1 MAHSCSSVTL
11 DELFARST
19 PEARAAFERY
29 VELVR
34 RCGPVEVIA
43 QKTRVVIMGR
53 VRFAGATVLR
63 DRVRLNIA
71 LTRRLDAPWVERI
84 ETYLG
89 GRWNA
94 HRFIARTP
102 ADVDAIPELPA
113 LVCEGYR
120 DLGMQE
126 ALRRQ
131 EAAAAAARSA
141 GPAS

>member
-1 MAHSCSSVTL
+1 MAHSCSTFTL

-29 VELVR
+29 VELAR

-71 LTRRLDAPWVERI
+71 LTRQLDAPWVERI

-94 HRFIARTP
+94 HRFVARSP
-102 ADVDAIPELPA
+102 ADVDAIAELPA
-113 LVCEGYR
+113 LVCEGYHE
-120 DLGMQE
+120 LGMQE

-131 EAAAAAARSA
+131 EASRAAARGVRTS
-141 GPAS
+141 

>member
-1 MAHSCSSVTL
+1 MAHSCSTFTL

-19 PEARAAFERY
+19 PEARAAFDRY

-71 LTRRLDAPWVERI
+71 LTRQLDAPWVERI

-94 HRFIARTP
+94 HRFVARTP
-102 ADVDAIPELPA
+102 ADVDAIAELPA
-113 LVCEGYR
+113 LVCEGYHE
-120 DLGMQE
+120 LGMQG
-126 ALRRQ
+126 ALRRL
-131 EAAAAAARSA
+131 EASRAAARGVRTS
-141 GPAS
+141 